1 MITAQQMRAARAL
14 AGIDQNTLAER
25 AGVSLPTIQR
35 MEASDGVV
43 RGVVDTLMKV
53 IRALDEVRGE
63 RTTYGVVLRIG
74 EGKRAFFVGYHGFST
89 RNQAIKS
96 VEKNPQAAMASGI
109 AVVAMKNERG
119 LEQLIERVDAPPA
132 PTGDWPDVYADVAAA
147 RAKRRGR

>member
-1 MITAQQMRAARAL
+1 MSVKPLKKEVDRVAALLMEGDESPQAL
-14 AGIDQNTLAER
+14 AD
-25 AGVSLPTIQR
+25 
-35 MEASDGVV
+35 
-43 RGVVDTLMKV
+43 KV

-63 RTTYGVVLRIG
+63 RTTYGVVMKIG
-74 EGKRAFFVGYHGFST
+74 RGKTAVYVGYHGFST

-109 AVVAMKNERG
+109 AVVAMKNEQG

-132 PTGDWPDVYADVAAA
+132 PTGDWPEIYADVAAA

>member
-1 MITAQQMRAARAL
+1 MSVKPLKKEIDRVAALLMEGDESPQAL
-14 AGIDQNTLAER
+14 AD
-25 AGVSLPTIQR
+25 
-35 MEASDGVV
+35 
-43 RGVVDTLMKV
+43 KV

-109 AVVAMKNERG
+109 AVVAMKNEAG
-119 LEQLIERVDAPPA
+119 LDQLIARVDAPPA
-132 PTGDWPDVYADVAAA
+132 PTGDWPEIYADVAAA